1 MEIFG
6 IGPLELLLIVFLAL
20 IVLGP
25 KEMIEMSKKTAGW
38 LRKIRQS
45 DAWKTTREVMD
56 IPNKVMKETGLEDEL
71 REMNTVSK
79 KVLSPVSWEGN
90 TPSPTREENK
100 IHKSATAI
108 DPERSAEADQ
118 SQEPGERKNVSG

>member
-20 IVLGP
+20 VILGP

-45 DAWKTTREVMD
+45 DTWKTTREVMD

-71 REMNTVSK
+71 REMNSVSK
-79 KVLSPVSWEGN
+79 KVLSPVTWEGN
-90 TPSPTREENK
+90 ALSTAREENK
-100 IHKSATAI
+100 IQEGTPAVET
-108 DPERSAEADQ
+108 EQ
-118 SQEPGERKNVSG
+118 STKVDHPNEPGKPKNVS

>member
-25 KEMIEMSKKTAGW
+25 KEMIEMSKKSAGW

-79 KVLSPVSWEGN
+79 KVLSPITWEGN
-90 TPSPTREENK
+90 ALSAAREENK
-100 IHKSATAI
+100 IHESTPAVEPELTAEI
-108 DPERSAEADQ
+108 EHLH
-118 SQEPGERKNVSG
+118 EPGESKNVS

>member
-56 IPNKVMKETGLEDEL
+56 IPTKVMKETGLEDEL

-79 KVLSPVSWEGN
+79 KVLSPVTWEGN
-90 TPSPTREENK
+90 ALSAAPEENK
-100 IHKSATAI
+100 INKSTPAVKPNLTTSV
-108 DPERSAEADQ
+108 DD
-118 SQEPGERKNVSG
+118 SQEPGEPKNVS

>member
-20 IVLGP
+20 IILGP
-25 KEMIEMSKKTAGW
+25 KEMIEMSKKSAGW

-56 IPNKVMKETGLEDEL
+56 IPTKVMKETGLEDEL
-71 REMNTVSK
+71 REMNAVSK
-79 KVLSPVSWEGN
+79 KVLSPITWEGEGLSAAPEEKKILGS
-90 TPSPTREENK
+90 TPAVE
-100 IHKSATAI
+100 
-108 DPERSAEADQ
+108 PEKTPKVDH
-118 SQEPGERKNVSG
+118 SQEPGEPKNVS